1 MFGSVAH
8 TELALLGSVAMLEE
22 MWHCGVGD
30 ADASAACLTGS
41 LVNSWPCLLSTA
53 VVYTTTK
60 SNLEE
65 KGLIWLEQCGHKLS
79 LRDFRAGTQGK
90 NLETGNSDRQLRER

>member
-1 MFGSVAH
+1 MAH
-8 TELALLGSVAMLEE
+8 TELVLLGGVAMLEE
-22 MWHCGVGD
+22 MCHCGVGD
-30 ADASAACLTGS
+30 AGVSVFVCFVLTGS

-65 KGLIWLEQCGHKLS
+65 KGLIWLEQCGHSLS

-90 NLETGNSDRQLRER
+90 NLETGNSDRDN